1 MGVYLDSRFP
11 QLQWLRSEGSHRPVA
26 SLTSD
31 FETIRDASER
41 EAALARLCAERP
53 GRTLVFANS
62 ASRAEEALKALQRA
76 GLGEES
82 AAFHPSIPPD
92 ERERALARFGSSADR
107 ILVCS
112 GLGARGID
120 LPDVAL
126 VVEYQMAPNIVEH
139 VHRVGRTARA
149 GKAGRAVSL
158 VHEESAN
165 EAAIIKEIER
175 CRAGGWKF
183 L

>member
-1 MGVYLDSRFP
+1 MSKVYGAF
-11 QLQWLRSEGSHRPVA
+11 VV
-26 SLTSD
+26 LTH
-31 FETIRDASER
+31 
-41 EAALARLCAERP
+41 
-53 GRTLVFANS
+53 VFS
-62 ASRAEEALKALQRA
+62 A
-76 GLGEES
+76 
-82 AAFHPSIPPD
+82 FVHVPSILSYGV
-92 ERERALARFGSSADR
+92 RSFFVNSRGRRVVHGVTTVSSRFGSSADR

-175 CRAGGWKF
+175 CSAGGWKF